1 LTASR
6 LRLPAESCVPE
17 LARRVAGAG
26 GRIVVVGGWV
36 RDALRGRA
44 SHDVDLE
51 VFGLD
56 EDAIDPLLTGL
67 SFSPRVGRQVP
78 VWRRLRDG
86 IDLAYPRGGAD
97 AYHPE
102 HPESLESAFRIAAR
116 YRDLRINAIGWDPV
130 ADLVIDPWEGLA
142 DLRAGRLRA
151 VDSQTFATDPLRLLR
166 VARLAAVLDARPDGE
181 LCALCRGIEFGAVA
195 VERVAGELA
204 RMLLDPER
212 PSGGFALLAE
222 LGRLDVFAPIE
233 RLVAVPQDPIW
244 HPEGDVFVHTLM
256 VLDRAWGIARE
267 VEGEAI
273 LILMLAALC
282 HDLGKPETTTFEGNR
297 VRSLAHEEPSARR
310 AREWLAQ
317 LRFPERVVRTVGV
330 LVANHLAPSQLVRQ
344 ASGPRAYR
352 RLARRLAGDGAS
364 LGLLEKLARADH
376 LGRTTEEALAGR
388 YDAGTAFLASA
399 DAAEVREAPR
409 SDVVTAQDLIARGIA
424 PGPELG
430 RLLRRCREI
439 EDETGFR
446 DADRILARCLARRG
460 RPSR

>member
-1 LTASR
+1 
-6 LRLPAESCVPE
+6 
-17 LARRVAGAG
+17 
-26 GRIVVVGGWV
+26 
-36 RDALRGRA
+36 
-44 SHDVDLE
+44 
-51 VFGLD
+51 
-56 EDAIDPLLTGL
+56 
-67 SFSPRVGRQVP
+67 
-78 VWRRLRDG
+78 
-86 IDLAYPRGGAD
+86 
-97 AYHPE
+97 
-102 HPESLESAFRIAAR
+102 
-116 YRDLRINAIGWDPV
+116 
-130 ADLVIDPWEGLA
+130 
-142 DLRAGRLRA
+142 
-151 VDSQTFATDPLRLLR
+151 
-166 VARLAAVLDARPDGE
+166 
-181 LCALCRGIEFGAVA
+181 
-195 VERVAGELA
+195 
-204 RMLLDPER
+204 
-212 PSGGFALLAE
+212 
-222 LGRLDVFAPIE
+222 
-233 RLVAVPQDPIW
+233 
-244 HPEGDVFVHTLM
+244 M